1 MAKQTPQ
8 ERYAEMTQTPVEKLI
23 AKLAVPTIISMLIS
37 TIYNMADT
45 FFIGMISTAAS
56 GAVGISFSVMAILQA
71 LGFFFGQ
78 GAGANI
84 SQALGCQDTKRANQL
99 ASTGFYSALICG
111 GAVGVL
117 GLLFMEPMVYFLGA
131 TETIYPYC
139 VEYLKWILI
148 GAPWVCASFVLNN
161 LLRFEGNA
169 FRAMVG
175 LTTGGVLNMLLD
187 PLLIFTFDLGIAGA
201 ALATILSQLISFGI
215 LYFQIRKYSSITLS
229 IRDFR
234 PTEQMAA
241 AITRGGLPSLLRQG
255 IASVGSIC
263 LNTAARPFG
272 DAAISAMAII
282 SRITMFSNS
291 AMLGFGQGF
300 QPVCGF
306 NYGAKLYDRVKKGYF
321 FLIKASVLGL
331 LAFAAVEF
339 CFAEE
344 FVGIFRD
351 DPAVIEIGA
360 RALRLQCVT
369 LVLNSFIISSN
380 MLLQTTGQVVPA
392 SILGVA
398 RQAFLIPCLLIFTGI
413 FDLLGLQ
420 MAQPVADTL
429 TFVIAIP
436 MAVKFLK
443 KMDTDAKEAA

>member
-1 MAKQTPQ
+1 MAKQTAQ
-8 ERYAEMTQTPVEKLI
+8 EKYQEMTTAPVERLI
-23 AKLAVPTIISMLIS
+23 AKLAVPTIISMLIT

-45 FFIGMISTAAS
+45 FFIGMISTSAS
-56 GAVGISFSVMAILQA
+56 GAVGVSFSVMAIIQA

-78 GAGANI
+78 GSGAGV
-84 SQALGCQDTKRANQL
+84 SQALGCQDTKRANEL
-99 ASTGFYSALICG
+99 ASTGVFSALICG
-111 GAVGVL
+111 ALVGVL
-117 GLLFMEPMVYFLGA
+117 GLVFLEPLVYFLGA

-139 VEYLKWILI
+139 AAYLRWILI
-148 GAPWVCASFVLNN
+148 GAPWMCASFVLNN
-161 LLRFEGNA
+161 LLRFEGSA

-187 PLLIFTFDLGIAGA
+187 PLFIFTFDMGIAGA
-201 ALATILSQLISFGI
+201 AVATILSQAISFGI
-215 LYFQIRKYSSITLS
+215 LFYQIKRHSAVTISL
-229 IRDFR
+229 RHFR
-234 PTEQMAA
+234 PGVKMYA
-241 AITRGGLPSLLRQG
+241 AITRSGLPSLLRQS
-255 IASVGSIC
+255 IASVGTIC

-282 SRITMFSNS
+282 GRITMFSNS

-306 NYGAKLYDRVKKGYF
+306 NYGAKLYDRVRKGYF

-339 CFAEE
+339 VFAEQ

-351 DPAVIEIGA
+351 DPAVIAIGA
-360 RALRLQCVT
+360 AALRFQCLT

-380 MLLQTTGQVVPA
+380 MLLQTTGQMVSA

-398 RQAFLIPCLLIFTGI
+398 RQAFLIPCLWIFTGL
-413 FDLLGLQ
+413 FELTGLQ
-420 MAQPVADTL
+420 IAQPIADVL
-429 TFVIAIP
+429 TFLIAIP
-436 MAVKFLK
+436 MVSSFLK
-443 KMDTDAKEAA
+443 RLKQ

>member
-8 ERYAEMTQTPVEKLI
+8 EKYIEMTTAPVERLI
-23 AKLAVPTIISMLIS
+23 GKLAVPTIISMLIT

-56 GAVGISFSVMAILQA
+56 GAVGVSFSVMAIIQA

-78 GAGANI
+78 GAGASI
-84 SQALGCQDTKRANQL
+84 SQALGSRDTKRANEL
-99 ASTGFYSALICG
+99 AATGFYSALLCG
-111 GAVGVL
+111 GLVGVL
-117 GLLFMEPMVYFLGA
+117 GLVFMEPLVYFLGA

-139 VEYLKWILI
+139 VAYLRLILI
-148 GAPWVCASFVLNN
+148 GAPWMCASFVLNN

-175 LTTGGVLNMLLD
+175 LTTGGILNMLLD
-187 PLLIFTFDLGIAGA
+187 PLFIFTFDLGIAGA
-201 ALATILSQLISFGI
+201 ALATITSQAISFGI
-215 LYFQIRKYSSITLS
+215 LFFQIKKYSAISLH

-234 PTEQMAA
+234 PGKIMYA
-241 AITRGGLPSLLRQG
+241 AITRAGLPSLLRQS
-255 IASVGSIC
+255 IASIGTIC
-263 LNTAARPFG
+263 LNTAAKPFG
-272 DAAISAMAII
+272 DAAIAAMGII
-282 SRITMFSNS
+282 GRITMFSNS

-331 LAFAAVEF
+331 LVFAAVEF
-339 CFAEE
+339 VFAEQ

-351 DPAVIEIGA
+351 DPNVIAIGA
-360 RALRLQCVT
+360 KALRFQCIT

-380 MLLQTTGQVVPA
+380 MLLQTTGQVLPA

-398 RQAFLIPCLLIFTGI
+398 RQAFLIPCLWIFTGL
-413 FDLLGLQ
+413 FELTGLQ
-420 MAQPVADTL
+420 ISQPIADVL

-436 MAVKFLK
+436 MVVKFLRQMGK
-443 KMDTDAKEAA
+443 

>member
-8 ERYAEMTQTPVEKLI
+8 EKFIEMTTAPVERLI
-23 AKLAVPTIISMLIS
+23 GRLAVPAIISMLIT

-56 GAVGISFSVMAILQA
+56 GAVGVSFSVMAIIQA

-78 GAGANI
+78 GAGASI
-84 SQALGCQDTKRANQL
+84 SQALGSQDTKRANEL
-99 ASTGFYSALICG
+99 AATGFYSALLCG
-111 GAVGVL
+111 GAVGVF
-117 GLLFMEPMVYFLGA
+117 GLLFMEPLVYFLGA

-139 VEYLKWILI
+139 VAYLRLILI
-148 GAPWVCASFVLNN
+148 GAPWMCASFVLNN
-161 LLRFEGNA
+161 LLRFEGNS

-175 LTTGGVLNMLLD
+175 LTTGGILNMLLD
-187 PLLIFTFDLGIAGA
+187 PLFIFTFDMGIAGA
-201 ALATILSQLISFGI
+201 ALATIVSQAISFGI
-215 LYFQIRKYSSITLS
+215 LFFQIKKYSAISLH

-234 PTEQMAA
+234 PGRVMYG
-241 AITRGGLPSLLRQG
+241 AITRAGLPSLLRQS
-255 IASVGSIC
+255 IASLGTIC
-263 LNTAARPFG
+263 LNTAAKPFG
-272 DAAISAMAII
+272 DAAIAAMGII
-282 SRITMFSNS
+282 GRITMFSNS

-331 LAFAAVEF
+331 LAFSVVEF
-339 CFAEE
+339 IFAEQ

-351 DPAVIEIGA
+351 DPNVISIGA
-360 RALRLQCVT
+360 KALRFQCVT

-380 MLLQTTGQVVPA
+380 MLLQTTGQMVPA

-398 RQAFLIPCLLIFTGI
+398 RQMFLIPCLWVFTGL
-413 FDLLGLQ
+413 FQLTGLQ
-420 MAQPVADTL
+420 MSQPIADVL

-436 MAVKFLK
+436 MVVKFLRK
-443 KMDTDAKEAA
+443 LEK

>member
-1 MAKQTPQ
+1 MAKQTAQ
-8 ERYAEMTQTPVEKLI
+8 EKFLEMTTAPVERLI
-23 AKLAVPTIISMLIS
+23 ARLAVPTIISMLIT

-56 GAVGISFSVMAILQA
+56 GAVGVAFSVMAIIQA

-78 GAGANI
+78 GAGASI
-84 SQALGCQDTKRANQL
+84 SQALGSQDTKRANEL
-99 ASTGFYSALICG
+99 AATGFFSALICG
-111 GAVGVL
+111 AAVGVL
-117 GLLFMEPMVYFLGA
+117 GLVFMEPLVYFLGA
-131 TETIYPYC
+131 TDTIYPHC
-139 VEYLKWILI
+139 TAYLRLILI
-148 GAPWVCASFVLNN
+148 GAPWMCASFVLNN

-175 LTTGGVLNMLLD
+175 LTAGGVLNMALD
-187 PLLIFTFDLGIAGA
+187 PLFIFVFDMGIAGA
-201 ALATILSQLISFGI
+201 ALATIVSQAVSFGI
-215 LYFQIRKYSSITLS
+215 LYFQIKKYSAITLRF
-229 IRDFR
+229 RDFR
-234 PTEQMAA
+234 PGVRMYS
-241 AITRGGLPSLLRQG
+241 AITRAGLPSLLRQG
-255 IASVGSIC
+255 IASVGTIC

-282 SRITMFSNS
+282 GRITMFSNS

-306 NYGAKLYDRVKKGYF
+306 NYGAKRYDRVKKGYF
-321 FLIKASVLGL
+321 FLIKTSVIGL
-331 LAFAAVEF
+331 LIFAAVEF
-339 CFAEE
+339 FFAEQ

-351 DPAVIEIGA
+351 DPAVIAIGA
-360 RALRLQCVT
+360 KALRFQCIT

-398 RQAFLIPCLLIFTGI
+398 RQAFLIPCLWIFTAAFG
-413 FDLLGLQ
+413 LTGLQ
-420 MAQPVADTL
+420 MSQPVADTL

-436 MAVKFLK
+436 MAVKFLRRLGK
-443 KMDTDAKEAA
+443 